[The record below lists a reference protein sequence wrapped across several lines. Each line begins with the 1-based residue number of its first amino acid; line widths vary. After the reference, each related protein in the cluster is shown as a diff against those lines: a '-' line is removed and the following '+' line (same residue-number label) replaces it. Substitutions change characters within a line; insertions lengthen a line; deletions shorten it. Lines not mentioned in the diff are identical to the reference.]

1 MLVGGSTEHKMIQ
14 WIAFKSFLSKAW
26 IWFKNYWYYPV
37 IVLVAIIAWCFGRRD
52 SEAILKMFETS
63 KQSYQKEIEVLKKAQ
78 AEEIRKR
85 DELVEKYNQTL
96 KKIEEEYKIKLEELT
111 SAEKREIKKI
121 VEEHKED
128 PDGLAK
134 KIGDAFGI
142 EHVE

>member
-1 MLVGGSTEHKMIQ
+1 MIQ